1 MKDTDWEILYRLYE
15 TPNMTK
21 VADMLYI
28 SQPSLTKRVKS
39 MEKDFGVKIINRT
52 SKGVKFTP
60 EGEYLA
66 KRAKEYMEF
75 IKDVK
80 HGLYTYKTELEGTI
94 KIGSPYTYSKF
105 E

>member
-52 SKGVKFTP
+52 SRGVKFTP

-75 IKDVK
+75 TSELPKNYSDFLERLRKEKVGGRYEIK
-80 HGLYTYKTELEGTI
+80 G
-94 KIGSPYTYSKF
+94 
-105 E
+105 